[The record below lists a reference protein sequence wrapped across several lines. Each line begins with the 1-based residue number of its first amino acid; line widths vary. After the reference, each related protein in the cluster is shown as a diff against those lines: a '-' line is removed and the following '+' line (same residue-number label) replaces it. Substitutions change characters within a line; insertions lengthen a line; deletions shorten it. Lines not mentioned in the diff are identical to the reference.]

1 MCYRVASDMVPNSGD
16 GGTTNNTRKC
26 GDESRVAGQAA
37 RGNRAKKGTDA
48 FFTERPALETERL
61 RPRKMRLSPFL
72 PPSIPPSGARR
83 TPLVGRRRVG
93 SLHISSRTLYGEPR
107 ATAPTRRLASFAAEG
122 GSRNQQGLGNR
133 LIIPDGSH
141 AGNAGA
147 IRRRERLG
155 GMLNYYY
162 RQAA

>member
-72 PPSIPPSGARR
+72 PTCWPPPCRQSSYLQPHSIWRTSRYGANSASCIVRCGRR
-83 TPLVGRRRVG
+83 FTKPARSRQSVDHPGWIPCWKCWSDPAPRAVGRDAELLLSAG
-93 SLHISSRTLYGEPR
+93 
-107 ATAPTRRLASFAAEG
+107 RL
-122 GSRNQQGLGNR
+122 RGN
-133 LIIPDGSH
+133 
-141 AGNAGA
+141 
-147 IRRRERLG
+147 E
-155 GMLNYYY
+155 
-162 RQAA
+162 